1 MSPEYL
7 LSNISI
13 FLVVKRVNNNIIALT
28 FVPNYFV
35 WKYADTF
42 LSTEKPQYSL
52 RFYSYFRGQNNA
64 KKTTSNIS
72 KS

>member
-1 MSPEYL
+1 MSPECL

-13 FLVVKRVNNNIIALT
+13 VLVVKRVNKNIIALT

-42 LSTEKPQYSL
+42 LITEKPQYSL
-52 RFYSYFRGQNNA
+52 RFNIYFRGQYNA